1 VAELENAKEVAP
13 VKTAYRRNPSHFCL
27 ALILVLLTG
36 SVSQSACV
44 QDELAKVDGGIFVV
58 TASGAV
64 YRVINNNGVDL
75 AFWLPPVGV
84 VICDQITMSGESY
97 YAISNQDAN
106 QTVFAVRER

>member
-1 VAELENAKEVAP
+1 M
-13 VKTAYRRNPSHFCL
+13 KTAGRRRFFAFCL

-44 QDELAKVDGGIFVV
+44 QDELAKIDGGIFVV
-58 TASGAV
+58 VASGAV
-64 YRVINNNGVDL
+64 YRVIDTNGIDL
-75 AFWLPPVGV
+75 AFWLPPAGV
-84 VICDQITMSGESY
+84 TICDQISMSGESY

>member
-1 VAELENAKEVAP
+1 MKPENAKEMARA
-13 VKTAYRRNPSHFCL
+13 KTAHRRNPSRFCL

-44 QDELAKVDGGIFVV
+44 EDALAKVDGGSIVV
-58 TASGAV
+58 ASGAV
-64 YRVINNNGVDL
+64 YRVINTNGIDL
-75 AFWLPPVGV
+75 AFWLPPAGV
-84 VICDQITMSGESY
+84 TICDQVTMSGESY

>member
-1 VAELENAKEVAP
+1 MKLENAAEMAR
-13 VKTAYRRNPSHFCL
+13 VKTAHRLRFSRFCF
-27 ALILVLLTG
+27 ALILVLLTSTIAEG
-36 SVSQSACV
+36 DCV
-44 QDELAKVDGGIFVV
+44 QDELGKIDQGIFVV

-75 AFWLPPVGV
+75 AFWLPPAGV
-84 VICDQITMSGESY
+84 VICDQVTMSGESY

>member
-1 VAELENAKEVAP
+1 MKPENLQ
-13 VKTAYRRNPSHFCL
+13 KTARMKTAGRRRFFAFCL

-44 QDELAKVDGGIFVV
+44 QDELAKIDGGIFVV

-64 YRVINNNGVDL
+64 YRVIDTNGIDL
-75 AFWLPPVGV
+75 AFWLPPAGV
-84 VICDQITMSGESY
+84 TICDQITMSGESY

-106 QTVFAVRER
+106 QTVFALRER

>member
-1 VAELENAKEVAP
+1 MAR
-13 VKTAYRRNPSHFCL
+13 VKTAHRLRFSRFCL

-36 SVSQSACV
+36 SVSEADCV
-44 QDELAKVDGGIFVV
+44 QDELAKIDGGIFVV

-75 AFWLPPVGV
+75 AFWLPPAGV
-84 VICDQITMSGESY
+84 VICDQINASGESY

-106 QTVFAVRER
+106 QTVYAMRER